1 MERGEIMERL
11 LAPSMHRR
19 VLLLNL
25 LSSSNGWI
33 TSDYL
38 AEKIEC
44 SKKTIM
50 LDCQYIED
58 RWSTYLTI
66 ETSRKHG
73 IRLITSPHKSIHEIY
88 NEIIQESNA
97 FTLLESIFFQPNKQA
112 AYWEQKLFLSNSSLY
127 RLSKVIDGALKDR
140 NIQMDRSPYF
150 VHGKDERQ
158 VRYFFTSYFIEV
170 YGIRDWPFQLDRKK
184 VFNLTNKINHKFN
197 LALNDSQIVHLAYSI
212 AVTIIRERQGFLIQS
227 KKDPMN
233 IFVKRTTDVKKYQ
246 SDIEEIAEPLDVVL
260 PNNWYE
266 DFCYSI
272 FWWDFGWDNEQ
283 EKRNVIHQAES
294 LVDTIKNALSISI
307 SEQSK
312 YSIVHLIEYIYAK
325 HKMFPYKQFMVYDR
339 YLYSSKAI
347 KQNFIVFTAVVTK
360 ALSTL
365 EAKMKF
371 PWKSMYLNSILHE
384 MAIRWENLSKL
395 TDEMRHQVSVLVLSD
410 LGKEHAQLLSS
421 VLKDNFQNKILL
433 SIQENHFYNEFT
445 NQSSQNY
452 DLYVSNCTIEE
463 VDSEVNMIV
472 EDIPS
477 FKNLTDL
484 RKYIDKRR
492 LVLPKDIAYLNG

>member
-1 MERGEIMERL
+1 MERL
-11 LAPSMHRR
+11 LSPSMHRR

-25 LSSSNGWI
+25 LSGSNSWI

-38 AEKIEC
+38 AERIEC

-58 RWSTYLTI
+58 RWSDYLTI

-73 IRLITSPHKSIHEIY
+73 IRLITSPHRSIHEIY

-112 AYWEQKLFLSNSSLY
+112 VFWEQKLFLSNSSLY
-127 RLSKVIDGALKDR
+127 RLSKVIGSALKDR

-170 YGIRDWPFQLDRKK
+170 YGIRDWPFQLDREK
-184 VFNLTNKINHKFN
+184 VFSLTNKIDQKFD
-197 LALNDSQIVHLAYSI
+197 LKLNDSQIVHLAYSI
-212 AVTIIRERQGFLIQS
+212 AVTIIRERQGFLIQN
-227 KKDPMN
+227 KKVPMDS
-233 IFVKRTTDVKKYQ
+233 FVKRTIDVRKYQ
-246 SDIEEIAEPLDVVL
+246 AEIEEIAEPLEVIL

-283 EKRNVIHQAES
+283 EKINVIHQAEV
-294 LVDTIKNALSISI
+294 LVDTIKKALSISI

-312 YSIVHLIEYIYAK
+312 FSIVRLIEYIYAK

-347 KQNFIVFTAVVTK
+347 KQNFVVFTEVVSK
-360 ALSTL
+360 ALSIL
-365 EAKMKF
+365 ETKMKF
-371 PWKSMYLNSILHE
+371 PWKSMYLSSILHE
-384 MAIRWENLSKL
+384 MAIRWQDLGKL

-421 VLKDNFQNKILL
+421 VLKDNFQNKVSL
-433 SIQENHFYNEFT
+433 SVQENHVYDEAAT
-445 NQSSQNY
+445 YSKQGY
-452 DLYVSNCTIEE
+452 DLYVSNYAVDA

-492 LVLPKDIAYLNG
+492 LVLPKDIAYLNS

>member
-1 MERGEIMERL
+1 MERL
-11 LAPSMHRR
+11 LSPSMHRR

-25 LSSSNGWI
+25 LSGSNSWI

-38 AEKIEC
+38 AERIEC

-58 RWSTYLTI
+58 RWSDYLTI

-73 IRLITSPHKSIHEIY
+73 IRLITSPHRSIHEIY

-112 AYWEQKLFLSNSSLY
+112 VFWEQKLFLSNSSLY
-127 RLSKVIDGALKDR
+127 RLSKVIGSALKDR

-170 YGIRDWPFQLDRKK
+170 YGIRDWPFQLDREK
-184 VFNLTNKINHKFN
+184 VFSLTNKIDQKFD
-197 LALNDSQIVHLAYSI
+197 LKLNDSQIVHLAYSI
-212 AVTIIRERQGFLIQS
+212 AVTIIRERQGFLIQN
-227 KKDPMN
+227 KKVPMDS
-233 IFVKRTTDVKKYQ
+233 FVKRTIDVRKYQ
-246 SDIEEIAEPLDVVL
+246 AEIEEIAEPLEVIL

-283 EKRNVIHQAES
+283 EKINVIHQAEV
-294 LVDTIKNALSISI
+294 LVDTIKKALSISI

-312 YSIVHLIEYIYAK
+312 FSIVRLIEYIYAK

-347 KQNFIVFTAVVTK
+347 KQNFVVFTAVVSK
-360 ALSTL
+360 ALSIL
-365 EAKMKF
+365 ETKMKF
-371 PWKSMYLNSILHE
+371 PWKSMYLSSILHE
-384 MAIRWENLSKL
+384 MAIRWQDLGKL

-421 VLKDNFQNKILL
+421 VLKDNFQNKVSL
-433 SIQENHFYNEFT
+433 SVQENHVYDEAAT
-445 NQSSQNY
+445 YSKQGY
-452 DLYVSNCTIEE
+452 DLYVSNYAVDA

-492 LVLPKDIAYLNG
+492 LVLPKDIAYLNS